1 MEPRHMQYQDTD
13 KQLVAILRG
22 ITPAEIVPMTEMLIQ
37 AGFCA
42 IEVPLNSPDPFTS
55 IEHAANCA
63 KTHLG
68 ESALIGAG
76 TVLSVDEVDKVKD
89 CGGNLIVS
97 PNMDEAV
104 IKRARALDMTVL
116 PGVMTPTEA
125 FSALKAGASGLKF
138 FPASLLGPS
147 GISAVKAVL
156 PKDAQLYAVGGV
168 GPEDFAAYKKAG
180 IYGFGLGSSLYKAGR
195 SVAETKHAA
204 DASIKAL
211 ADCL

>member
-1 MEPRHMQYQDTD
+1 MHYQDTD
-13 KQLVAILRG
+13 KQLIAILRG

-42 IEVPLNSPDPFTS
+42 IEVPLNSPDPFAS
-55 IEHAANCA
+55 IQQAADCA

-68 ESALIGAG
+68 DTALIGAG
-76 TVLSVDEVDKVKD
+76 TVLSVDEVDKVKA

-97 PNMDEAV
+97 PNMDEDV
-104 IKRARALDMTVL
+104 ISHARALDMTVL

-125 FSALKAGASGLKF
+125 FSALKAEASGLKF

-147 GISAVKAVL
+147 GISAVTAVL
-156 PKDAQLYAVGGV
+156 PKGTQLFAVGGV

-195 SVAETKHAA
+195 SVAETKNAA
-204 DASIKAL
+204 EASIKAL

>member
-1 MEPRHMQYQDTD
+1 MQYQDTE
-13 KQLVAILRG
+13 KRLVAILRG
-22 ITPAEIVPMTEMLIQ
+22 ITPDQIGDMTEMLLET
-37 AGFCA
+37 GFCA

-55 IEHAANCA
+55 IAKAAEIA
-63 KTHLG
+63 KTQLG
-68 ESALIGAG
+68 DNALIGAG
-76 TVLSVDEVDKVKD
+76 TVLTVEDVDQVHMH
-89 CGGNLIVS
+89 GGNLIVS
-97 PNMDEAV
+97 PNMDAEV
-104 IKRARALDMTVL
+104 IMRARALDMTVL

-168 GPEDFAAYKKAG
+168 GPEDFADYLKAG

-195 SVAETKHAA
+195 SISDTKQAAE
-204 DASIKAL
+204 ASIAAIRAAL
-211 ADCL
+211 